1 MKDLIRQKIAISD
14 EIAASLKKQL
24 QLESHSSNAYLAAA
38 AWCDAKGY
46 NHSADF
52 FYRQSNEERE
62 HMLRIFKYLVKMGA
76 QPQVPASKES
86 SQEFSTLRAA
96 FEEAL
101 NMEIT
106 VTESIHRI
114 YNQCRKANDFATE
127 EFMRW
132 FVNEQVEEETT
143 AREALGLF
151 DNFGSDPTS
160 IMLVDERIKGL
171 SAE

>member
-24 QLESHSSNAYLAAA
+24 QLESHSSNAYLAIA
-38 AWCDAKGY
+38 AWCDDKGY
-46 NHSADF
+46 AGSADF
-52 FYRQSNEERE
+52 FYRQSEEERE
-62 HMLRIFKYLVKMGA
+62 HMLKIYKYMIKMGI
-76 QPQVPASKES
+76 QPAVPANDE
-86 SQEFSTLRAA
+86 TLLDYPSLRSA

-127 EFMRW
+127 DFMRW
-132 FVNEQVEEETT
+132 YVSEQVEEETT
-143 AREALGLF
+143 VRDILTLF
-151 DNFGSDPTS
+151 ENYGDDATS
-160 IMLVDERIKGL
+160 IMLVDERIGNIG
-171 SAE
+171 E